1 MPDARPIG
9 ASFRDPHGFVFTID
23 GVVHRQVA
31 ERHREH
37 FDLLLSS
44 GLYDRLVGDGLL
56 IPHTDASLDL
66 AMGPDAYRIIRPE
79 QISFVSY
86 PYEWGFEQLRD
97 AARLTLTI
105 QSIAMDHGM
114 SLRDATSFNVTFH
127 RGRPVFIDTTSFE
140 RLVPDR
146 PWVAYR
152 QFCEQF
158 LAPLTLASATDAR
171 LNRLSVAYPDGIPLD
186 MAARLLPRK
195 VRRRPS
201 VLTHIVMHGRSQVR
215 HAADAAAD
223 GAGGGGGRRFS
234 SNAFRGLVDNLTKA
248 VDRLRP
254 PTDAEAWT
262 GYYDEASHYD
272 AEAFAAKERLVDAA
286 LDRIGPSTV
295 WDLGANTGLFARHAT
310 QRGIDTIAFDFD
322 PSVVDAAYTA
332 ARAADDRHL
341 LPLVMDLANPSPAI
355 GWANEERD
363 SLSQR
368 GPADLVVALALM
380 HHIVIGRN
388 VPMDRFVA
396 QLGAWGRSALVEWIP
411 KSDEKV
417 QTLLRA
423 REDVFDRYD
432 EDAFRR
438 TLEDRFQIVSR
449 DPISGTDRVLYLVA
463 P

>member
-23 GVVHRQVA
+23 GVVHRQIA
-31 ERHREH
+31 ERHREQ

-44 GLYDRLVGDGLL
+44 GLYDRLVRDGLL
-56 IPHTDASLDL
+56 IPHTDAPLDL

-79 QISFVSY
+79 QVSFVSY

-97 AARLTLTI
+97 AARLTLQI

-158 LAPLTLASATDAR
+158 LAPLTLASAADAR
-171 LNRLSVAYPDGIPLD
+171 LTRLSIAYPDGIPLD
-186 MAARLLPRK
+186 MAARMLPRK

-201 VLTHIVMHGRSQVR
+201 VLTHIVMHGRSQMR
-215 HAADAAAD
+215 HAADA
-223 GAGGGGGRRFS
+223 GSGGDGRRFS
-234 SNAFRGLVDNLTKA
+234 SNAFRGLVASLTKA

-254 PTDAEAWT
+254 PADAEVWT
-262 GYYDEASHYD
+262 DYYDEASHYD
-272 AEAFAAKERLVDAA
+272 DAAFATKERLVDAA
-286 LDRIGPSTV
+286 LDRVQPSTV
-295 WDLGANTGLFARHAT
+295 WDLGANTGMFARRAT

-322 PSVVDAAYTA
+322 ASVVDAAYTA

-341 LPLVMDLANPSPAI
+341 LPLVMDLANPTPAI

-368 GPADLVVALALM
+368 GPADLAVALALM

-388 VPMDRFVA
+388 VPIDRFVA
-396 QLGAWGRSALVEWIP
+396 QLGAWGRSVLVEWIP

-417 QTLLRA
+417 QTLLHS
-423 REDVFDRYD
+423 REDVFDGYD

-438 TLEDRFQIVSR
+438 ALQDRFRILSR
-449 DPISGTDRVLYLVA
+449 DAIDATGRVLYLVA

>member
-9 ASFRDPHGFVFTID
+9 ASFRDPHGFVFTRD
-23 GVVHRQVA
+23 GAVYRQIA

-44 GLYDRLVGDGLL
+44 GLHERLVRDELL
-56 IPHTDASLDL
+56 IPHTDAPIDL

-79 QISFVSY
+79 QVPFVSY

-97 AARLTLTI
+97 AARLTLRI

-127 RGRPVFIDTTSFE
+127 RGRPIFIDTTSFE
-140 RLVPDR
+140 RLAPDR

-171 LNRLSVAYPDGIPLD
+171 LTRLSVAYPDGIPLD
-186 MAARLLPRK
+186 MAARMLPRK
-195 VRRRPS
+195 ARRRPS

-215 HAADAAAD
+215 HAAD
-223 GAGGGGGRRFS
+223 GASHGGRRFS
-234 SNAFRGLVDNLTKA
+234 SNAFRGLVDSLTKA

-254 PTDAEAWT
+254 PMDAQSWT

-286 LDRIGPSTV
+286 LDRIRPSTV

-310 QRGIDTIAFDFD
+310 QRRIDTIAFDFD
-322 PSVVDAAYTA
+322 PSVVDAAYVA
-332 ARAADDRHL
+332 ARTADDRHL

-396 QLGAWGRSALVEWIP
+396 QLRTWGGSALLEWIP
-411 KSDEKV
+411 KGDEKV
-417 QTLLRA
+417 QALLRA
-423 REDVFDRYD
+423 REDVFDGYD
-432 EDAFRR
+432 EDSFRR
-438 TLEDRFQIVSR
+438 TLEDRFQILSR
-449 DPISGTDRVLYLVA
+449 DPIAGTDRVLYLVA